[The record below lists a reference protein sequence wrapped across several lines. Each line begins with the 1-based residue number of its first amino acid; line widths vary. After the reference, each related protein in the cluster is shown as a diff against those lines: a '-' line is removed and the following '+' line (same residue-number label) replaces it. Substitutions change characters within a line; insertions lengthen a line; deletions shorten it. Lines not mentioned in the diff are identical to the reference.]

1 MRRPKLRTGVQS
13 QLFDPNLP
21 FLNSEGVPDVVLMT
35 EALVSL
41 YRLDPAGMARN
52 PFPALLEVLAADAAK
67 LTAVFALHILVR
79 EVRSSLTEVGD

>member
-1 MRRPKLRTGVQS
+1 MQS

-41 YRLDPAGMARN
+41 YRLDPDGIARN
-52 PFPALLEVLAADAAK
+52 PFPVLLDVLAADAAK

-79 EVRSSLTEVGD
+79 EVRSVPFRDGDRDDPI